1 MKSGNEE
8 LDNKDSVAEIR
19 DEPTWKVSYDSLSSQ
34 LLDKEDIMTNN
45 VKGCQEN
52 DVCTVHLVNILK
64 SGLYGNA
71 HKGQC

>member
-1 MKSGNEE
+1 
-8 LDNKDSVAEIR
+8 
-19 DEPTWKVSYDSLSSQ
+19 
-34 LLDKEDIMTNN
+34 MTNN
-45 VKGCQEN
+45 VEGCQEI